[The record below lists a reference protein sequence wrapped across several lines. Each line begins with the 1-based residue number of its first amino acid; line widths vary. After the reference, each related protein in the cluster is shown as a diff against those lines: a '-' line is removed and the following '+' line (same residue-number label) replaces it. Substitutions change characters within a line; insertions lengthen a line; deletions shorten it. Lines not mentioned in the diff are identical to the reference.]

1 MGDKVCRIERI
12 EKYKNILTTRM
23 ESKIC
28 WQKNKRILI
37 AIRNGDKITK
47 WNVLKRF
54 QHVLLLSFLGSQK
67 MIRGQDNLK

>member
-1 MGDKVCRIERI
+1 
-12 EKYKNILTTRM
+12 M

-28 WQKNKRILI
+28 WQKNKRVLI

-47 WNVLKRF
+47 WHVLKRF
-54 QHVLLLSFLGSQK
+54 QHVLLLYFLGSQK